1 MNFLLIMELRLFPAV
16 NSYPETRH
24 RYWNGYMLYYE
35 SSDKLKS
42 QYGSLGDGSGLV
54 RHDVGLRYECTCNW
68 KNTSWHKV
76 LNLTVRG
83 PMERKGGIGYF
94 SEQCGIKLRWKRSP
108 LIVLKSVLFLV
119 TTVPHPHSLP
129 LFPSFIISS
138 YFIPRSSPPSPS
150 SSSIS
155 SSSGPPSPTRTDG
168 LSQLTALLQKGEKKG
183 IFKDKMPASIQRV
196 VSSEFLFSL

>member
-76 LNLTVRG
+76 LNLTVRC

-94 SEQCGIKLRWKRSP
+94 SE
-108 LIVLKSVLFLV
+108 
-119 TTVPHPHSLP
+119 
-129 LFPSFIISS
+129 
-138 YFIPRSSPPSPS
+138 
-150 SSSIS
+150 
-155 SSSGPPSPTRTDG
+155 
-168 LSQLTALLQKGEKKG
+168 
-183 IFKDKMPASIQRV
+183 
-196 VSSEFLFSL
+196 